1 MNTNAH
7 DALRGLKTTELAAPS
22 AVQTLFD
29 SVNSKVTG
37 DRLANPELGKSFATE
52 SFASMPTTTR
62 ESINTTLGN
71 LRTVLQTGYQEFG
84 KSFAVESLTQ
94 EAGKQAQLRDDLAM
108 MTPAQLTAGLNAAML
123 AMSPRDYLGRTLA
136 VESHDPSATNIQ
148 PVYVHDAVAGRSL
161 AAESYSEQDNRNAI
175 SYAITYNMIAARQD
189 LWGETLWPT
198 ITIPS
203 EQTAIQI
210 SANLFWV
217 MENYQRDI
225 GGKAADFKRR
235 HLVRAIANSEILK
248 KEQTLN
254 IPQVRPQSADAFVD
268 PAIIA
273 DHTQVSDGVEYTTN
287 YLKFGRS
294 VDIIGISTR
303 DHLINGQSQNQ
314 TDDLDGSVDVTGIAV
329 QIGDDILHL
338 GTDHLAGRNFV
349 PALQGEEKGMN
360 LNLNTSA
367 VQIRGTAKQIDDTDL
382 VSLKALTD
390 RNLRASL
397 RLVMTGTGRTDTAN
411 IEVFCNKLELINLRN
426 ADGSYVPETDSDF
439 IAIKALIAN
448 CTPLG
453 YKQASQRTN
462 ANRRIQGDFIDVSRV
477 LQRYTV
483 PFRSPITARHPAHVD
498 GQIDTTDVQA
508 LVTATRVKQKNESV
522 TQIINFVDMM
532 QNHIDSMHDDLVE
545 DNGYLGI
552 GRHYVVPQ
560 FTTSQWHGPARVDS
574 LSHKDR
580 SLDIQA
586 SLVAELRDVV
596 FNLYTNSEYQAGADV
611 LSGGNGPIPEVI
623 VATDPVTARYLNV
636 TGDLRLLGG
645 EFNVRIV
652 TTLDRRWR
660 GKIFVTFGIFDDKR
674 NTQVNPLNFGNLFW
688 SSELVLTANISR
700 DGQYSRETMAM
711 PRYLYAWHLP
721 VGALIE
727 VSGISEVLGK
737 LPLKVEGKL
746 EIEGLPTGP

>member
-1 MNTNAH
+1 MNTNSY
-7 DALRGLKTTELAAPS
+7 DGLRALKTTELTKPS
-22 AVQTLFD
+22 AVQSLFENIND
-29 SVNSKVTG
+29 RVTK
-37 DRLANPELGKSFATE
+37 DRLSNPALGKSFATE
-52 SFASMPTTTR
+52 SYSNMPTDTR
-62 ESINTTLGN
+62 ESINTTLAN
-71 LRTVLQTGYQEFG
+71 LRAVVTSGYQSFG
-84 KSFAVESLTQ
+84 KSMAIESHSDKEKTHDALMT
-94 EAGKQAQLRDDLAM
+94 EAQLS
-108 MTPAQLTAGLNAAML
+108 AGLNAAML
-123 AMSPRDYLGRTLA
+123 AMSPKDYLGRSMA
-136 VESHDPSATNIQ
+136 VESFDPSATQIQ
-148 PVYVHDAVAGRSL
+148 PVFVHDSVPKRSF
-161 AAESYSEQDNRNAI
+161 ATESYSEQDNRNAI

-203 EQTAIQI
+203 EQTSIQI

-235 HLVRAIANSEILK
+235 HLVRAIANADILK
-248 KEQTLN
+248 KEQVLN
-254 IPQVRPQSADAFVD
+254 IPQVRPQSAGAFVD
-268 PAIIA
+268 PAVIA
-273 DHTQVSDGVEYTTN
+273 NHVQVSDGVEYTTN
-287 YLKFGRS
+287 YLRFAHA

-303 DHLINGQSQNQ
+303 DHLINGQTQNQ

-329 QIGDDILHL
+329 QFGNDIIHV

-349 PALQGEEKGMN
+349 PALQGDDKGLN

-367 VQIRGTAKQIDDTDL
+367 VQLRSSIKQIDGTDL
-382 VSLKALTD
+382 DSLKVLAD
-390 RNLRASL
+390 RNLRARL
-397 RLVMTGTGRTDTAN
+397 RLVLTGNGRTDTSN
-411 IEVFCNKLELINLRN
+411 LEVFCNKIELVNLQN
-426 ADGSYVPETDSDF
+426 ADGSYVAETDSDF
-439 IAIKALIAN
+439 IALKALIAS

-453 YKQASQRTN
+453 WKQASQRTN

-477 LQRYTV
+477 MQRYTV

-522 TQIINFVDMM
+522 TQVINFIDMM
-532 QNHIDSMHDDLVE
+532 QNHVETMHDDLVE

-560 FTTSQWHGPARVDS
+560 FIHSTWHGPDRVDS
-574 LSHKDR
+574 LSSGDR
-580 SLDIQA
+580 AGDIQA
-586 SLVAELRDVV
+586 ALVAEIRDVV
-596 FNLYTNSEYQAGADV
+596 FNLYTKSEYQAAADV

-623 VATDPVTARYLNV
+623 LATDPITARYLNL
-636 TGDLRLLGG
+636 TGDTRLLGG

-660 GKIFVTFGIFDDKR
+660 GKIFITFGIFDDKR
-674 NTQVNPLNFGNLFW
+674 NTQVNPINFGNMFW

-711 PRYLYAWHLP
+711 PRYLYAWNMP
-721 VGALIE
+721 VGALVE
-727 VSGISEVLGK
+727 VTGISEVLGK
-737 LPLKVEGKL
+737 LPLNVGGTI
-746 EIEGLPTGP
+746 EIPTTPVGP